1 MRQSWT
7 DKTVWITGASSGIG
21 EALAYDAARRGAR
34 VLLSARNEKE
44 LERVRAACQ
53 APERHV
59 VVPLDLGQYREL
71 EARAEEV
78 WTTHGPIDVLVNNA
92 GQSQRYRGLEAT
104 IELDEQIMNVNF
116 FGTTALSRPIV
127 KHMVARGSG
136 HIAVV
141 SSVLGLYG
149 IQTRTAYAAS
159 KHALRGYFHSLRNE
173 LAGTRV
179 KITLIYPGYILT
191 QVSKNALGADG
202 QTHGRTDEGHSR
214 GISAE
219 ACARKILE
227 ALEAGRSEVVIAGPK
242 EWLGVVLSRFAPGF
256 FRWLSPRLKV

>member
-1 MRQSWT
+1 MAQLAN
-7 DKTVWITGASSGIG
+7 KTVWITGASSGIG
-21 EALAYDAARRGAR
+21 EALAYDMARRGAR
-34 VLLSARNEKE
+34 VILSARNEKE
-44 LERVRAACQ
+44 LNRVRAACP

-59 VVPLDLGQYREL
+59 VVPLDLEHFREL

-92 GQSQRYRGLEAT
+92 GLSQRYLGLEAT
-104 IELDEQIMNVNF
+104 LALDEKIMNVNF
-116 FGTTALSRPIV
+116 FGTTALTRPIV
-127 KHMVARGSG
+127 KHMVERGSG
-136 HIAVV
+136 QIAVV

-173 LAGTRV
+173 LAHTPV

-191 QVSKNALGADG
+191 QVSQNALGAQG
-202 QTHGRTDEGHSR
+202 AAHGKLDEGHSR

-219 ACARKILE
+219 ACARKISE
-227 ALEAGRSEVVIAGPK
+227 ALAAGRSEVVIAGPK
-242 EWLGVVLSRFAPGF
+242 EWTGVLMSRFAPAI